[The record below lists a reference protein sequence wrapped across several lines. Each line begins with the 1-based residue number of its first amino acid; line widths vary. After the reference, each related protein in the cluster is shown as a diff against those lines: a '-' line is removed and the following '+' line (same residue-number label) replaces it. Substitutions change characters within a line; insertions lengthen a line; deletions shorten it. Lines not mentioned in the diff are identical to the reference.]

1 MVTIDEMRAKVVQE
15 ALSWEDTPY
24 VPRGMVKGA
33 NGGID
38 CLTFL
43 AQVYE
48 RVGVIPP
55 LPIPHYAHDYFMHD
69 DAEFYL
75 LGKGDTPGML
85 YFCKEIFE
93 DPKPA
98 DIVLWKFGQSFS
110 HAAIVIEWPTIIH
123 AFSMRPVKAD
133 NAEQKSV
140 LKKYVEIKA
149 LRGQPRPRRFFTVKD
164 WSNRGVI

>member
-1 MVTIDEMRAKVVQE
+1 MLTEDEMRAKVVQE
-15 ALSWEDTPY
+15 ALSWKDTPY
-24 VPRGMVKGA
+24 VPRGMVKGP
-33 NGGID
+33 NGGVD

-48 RVGVIPP
+48 RAGVIDP

-75 LGKGDTPGML
+75 LGKGDTRGVL

-98 DIVLWKFGQSFS
+98 DIVLWKFGLSFS
-110 HAAIVIEWPTIIH
+110 HAAIVIKWPTIIH
-123 AFSMRPVKAD
+123 AFRLRPVCPD
-133 NAEQKSV
+133 DAEVKNV
-140 LKKYVEIKA
+140 LKHYIEIKA
-149 LRGQPRPRRFFTVKD
+149 LRGQLRPRRFFTVKD
-164 WSNRGVI
+164 WFNRGVL